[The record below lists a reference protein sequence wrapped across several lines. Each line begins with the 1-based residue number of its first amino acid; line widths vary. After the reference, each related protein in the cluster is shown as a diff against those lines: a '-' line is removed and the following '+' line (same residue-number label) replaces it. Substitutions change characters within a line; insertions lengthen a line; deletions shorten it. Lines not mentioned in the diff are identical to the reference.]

1 MSQNAELDGAVA
13 DGIAQGGD
21 ALVGMA
27 TLGKT
32 VAALALVIAII
43 LICNHL
49 LRRLGGAGTGR
60 GQRPKL
66 IGGTNV
72 GNRERVV
79 IVEVESTWLVLGVGG
94 GQVNKLHE
102 LPAPQD
108 EAPPAATDT
117 DEGGFA
123 RRFARALRQQA
134 TGRDDG
140 PRGTS

>member
-1 MSQNAELDGAVA
+1 MSQNTDLDDAVA

-21 ALVGMA
+21 ALIGMA

-43 LICNHL
+43 LICHLL

-60 GQRPKL
+60 GPRPKV
-66 IGGTNV
+66 IGSTNV

-79 IVEVESTWLVLGVGG
+79 VVEIESTWLVLGVGG

-102 LPAPQD
+102 LPAPR
-108 EAPPAATDT
+108 EANAATDT
-117 DEGGFA
+117 PTDDGGFA
-123 RRFARALRQQA
+123 GRFARALRRNA
-134 TGRDDG
+134 SADDAG
-140 PRGTS
+140 PRGMS